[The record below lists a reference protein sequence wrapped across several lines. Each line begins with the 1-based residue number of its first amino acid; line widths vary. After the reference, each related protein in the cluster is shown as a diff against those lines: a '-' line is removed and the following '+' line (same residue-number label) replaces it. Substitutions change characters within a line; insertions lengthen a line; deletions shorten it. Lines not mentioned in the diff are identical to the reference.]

1 MNSPQNEQELAASL
15 ARTVETSER
24 LADLLQGLPPMV
36 QLDALLRTYVT
47 LGAEH
52 GQLEKVGSALLE
64 LGGSILFR
72 QMLQQPR
79 PARIAAPAPGEASYH
94 EAPSTVH

>member
-1 MNSPQNEQELAASL
+1 MTEPQNDQEMAASL
-15 ARTVETSER
+15 ALTVETSER
-24 LADLLQGLPPMV
+24 LADLLKGLPPMV

-79 PARIAAPAPGEASYH
+79 PARTTVSAPGQADYPPAP
-94 EAPSTVH
+94 TTRQ